1 MNANAENAVENGDY
15 RSWDHIWVLDD
26 LFSVILNHCD
36 DVATTTTRDGFSMV
50 FTRGGMSLC
59 ALDHFEDRPR
69 PLFVNVAIRR
79 ELWYALF
86 GIAHQHDLEFTE
98 FDDSLASEAEMDE
111 RGET

>member
-1 MNANAENAVENGDY
+1 MNAYADISVENGDY

-36 DVATTTTRDGFSMV
+36 DVATTTTKDGFSME
-50 FTRGGMSLC
+50 FIRGGMSLC
-59 ALDHFEDRPR
+59 ALVHFEDRPR
-69 PLFVNVAIRR
+69 TLFVNVSICR

-86 GIAHQHDLEFTE
+86 GIAHQHDLEFAE

-111 RGET
+111 RGAT

>member
-1 MNANAENAVENGDY
+1 MKANANISVERGDN

-26 LFSVILNHCD
+26 LFGVILNHFD
-36 DVATTTTRDGFSMV
+36 DVATTTTKDGFSMV
-50 FTRGGMSLC
+50 FTRGGMSVC

-69 PLFVNVAIRR
+69 TLFVNVSICR

-86 GIAHQHDLEFTE
+86 GIAHQHDLEFAE

-111 RGET
+111 RAET

>member
-1 MNANAENAVENGDY
+1 MNANAETAVENSDK

-26 LFSVILNHCD
+26 LFGVILNHCD
-36 DVATTTTRDGFSMV
+36 DVATTTTKDGFSME

-59 ALDHFEDRPR
+59 ALGYFEDRPR
-69 PLFVNVAIRR
+69 TLFVNVAICR

-86 GIAHQHDLEFTE
+86 GIAHQHDLEFAE
-98 FDDSLASEAEMDE
+98 FDGSLVGEAEMDE